1 MMLSSILFLVAAALL
16 PPLVLLRV
24 VYQMDKLDR
33 EPGALLLALF
43 FPGGFGH
50 GPHLGAGGCGRSVH

>member
-24 VYQMDKLDR
+24 VYQM
-33 EPGALLLALF
+33 AVSYT
-43 FPGGFGH
+43 
-50 GPHLGAGGCGRSVH
+50 HLRAHET

>member
-43 FPGGFGH
+43 
-50 GPHLGAGGCGRSVH
+50 

>member
-24 VYQMDKLDR
+24 VYQMDNWTGTDG
-33 EPGALLLALF
+33 EPVCPLFFRGALA
-43 FPGGFGH
+43 H

>member
-33 EPGALLLALF
+33 EAT
-43 FPGGFGH
+43 
-50 GPHLGAGGCGRSVH
+50 

>member
-33 EPGALLLALF
+33 EPGALPCAVFFWGDLAMV
-43 FPGGFGH
+43 
-50 GPHLGAGGCGRSVH
+50 RI